1 MRTVTVFLSIAS
13 FAFGAVV
20 GSFLNVCIHRI
31 PRGESIVRPR
41 SRCPSCGTAIP
52 GYDNIPLLSYLVLRA
67 RCRSCGAP
75 ISAVYPA
82 VELLTA
88 VLSLVLFRKFGFSLP
103 FLASFAFCCAL
114 VAVSFIDLEHRIIPD
129 VISLPGIPLFALCGV
144 GIMGLTLLDSVIGI
158 VLGGGVLYLVATGY
172 ELLKKQEGM
181 GGGDIKLL
189 AMIGGFL
196 GWKSL
201 LFVLLVSSL
210 LGAFVGIA
218 AMVYR
223 KGNLQDAVP
232 FGPFLSVAAV
242 LHIFYGEA
250 FVRFFIVR

>member
-1 MRTVTVFLSIAS
+1 MRAVTVFLSIAS
-13 FAFGAVV
+13 FVFGAVV

-31 PRGESIVRPR
+31 PRGESIIRPR
-41 SRCPSCGTAIP
+41 SRCPSCGVAISAF
-52 GYDNIPLLSYLVLRA
+52 DNIPLLSYLLLRA
-67 RCRSCGAP
+67 RCRSCGAS

-88 VLSLVLFRKFGFSLP
+88 VLSLVLFRKFGLSLP

-114 VAVSFIDLEHRIIPD
+114 VTVTFVDLEHRIIPD
-129 VISLPGIPLFALCGV
+129 VISLPGIPVFAVCGV
-144 GIMGLTLLDSVIGI
+144 GIMGLPLMDSVIGI
-158 VLGGGVLYLVATGY
+158 VLGGGVLYLVAAGY

-210 LGAFVGIA
+210 LGAFVGISV
-218 AMVYR
+218 MVYR

-232 FGPFLSVAAV
+232 FGPFLSAAAV

-250 FVRFFIVR
+250 FFRFLIVR